1 MLSRHACQNI
11 VNGQDGIKLY
21 TLQCGIRCMTT
32 YIAWVE
38 GSQLNINVFAF
49 NPCEKLGYAVMVR
62 IPLVIVVII
71 KIIITI

>member
-1 MLSRHACQNI
+1 
-11 VNGQDGIKLY
+11 
-21 TLQCGIRCMTT
+21 MTT